1 MQPIWILTIK
11 VHIIFLMDLQNIKPL
26 SMWTSGSA
34 VPTLLLIC
42 VPSETACVLDLL
54 KSATAVSCSLRRTQL
69 EEPLTM
75 GINVLSYPP
84 CTACYCCVTQP
95 HCHCHSTPALLFWG
109 PVSTSFFL
117 TLWSTSSTTICA
129 FMAELF
135 WESLKMIIN
144 FFFPRMLFNAC
155 NYCTS
160 QRHFIGNRLKY
171 S

>member
-1 MQPIWILTIK
+1 MQPVWILTIK

-34 VPTLLLIC
+34 VPALLLIC

-54 KSATAVSCSLRRTQL
+54 KSATAVSGSLRRTQL

-75 GINVLSYPP
+75 GINLLSYPP
-84 CTACYCCVTQP
+84 CTACYCCVPQP
-95 HCHCHSTPALLFWG
+95 YCHSTPALLFWG

-144 FFFPRMLFNAC
+144 FFF
-155 NYCTS
+155 S
-160 QRHFIGNRLKY
+160 V
-171 S
+171 